1 MRDDL
6 GRMYSVGLMAFILFL
21 STMVG
26 VPVLPQLSKELGADA
41 AGVPIVVSAALA
53 TVVLA
58 QFFTGALADRF
69 SKRAV
74 VLAGALLG
82 SASSLLC
89 VAATH
94 WTHLVVFR
102 VMGGLADAIAMPA
115 LLAITATLGKDRP
128 GRFFGILRGSQGLS
142 YVIGPA
148 LGSAFSFVSLRAPF
162 WADGLLSL
170 VAAAAAVALL
180 KDEDGARAEGHPN
193 VFRGIRATFSNRQV
207 YLYLLMGVSGLFS
220 FGIFYSFVPAK
231 SQLIGLEAWQI
242 GAILSGGALLFS
254 LASYTVGA
262 LSERHGRRRFVI
274 ASQAV
279 VVLAGVGLIFSDS
292 FATLFLSYGL
302 FCVGETATYLLCFV
316 YATET
321 FEERH
326 MGTSMGAFDSV
337 MDLSLFTGPLMAVSI
352 YQSTGQMAPV
362 FLLAV
367 APAAFALFAT
377 ALWLPQSE
385 TASGTT
391 RQQTTDHMA

>member
-1 MRDDL
+1 
-6 GRMYSVGLMAFILFL
+6 MYGVGLMAFILFL

-41 AGVPIVVSAALA
+41 TGVPIVVSAALA

-89 VAATH
+89 VVATH

-102 VMGGLADAIAMPA
+102 VIGGLADAIAMPA
-115 LLAITATLGKDRP
+115 LLALTATLGRDRP

-162 WADGLLSL
+162 WVDGLLSL
-170 VAAAAAVALL
+170 VASVAAIALL
-180 KDEDGARAEGHPN
+180 KDAEEARAEGGPN
-193 VFRGIRATFSNRQV
+193 VFGGIRSTFSDRRV
-207 YLYLLMGVSGLFS
+207 YLYLLMGISGIFS

-231 SQLIGLEAWQI
+231 SQLIGLKAWQI
-242 GAILSGGALLFS
+242 GAILSGGALIFS
-254 LASYTVGA
+254 LVSYTVGA
-262 LSERHGRRRFVI
+262 LSERWGRRMFVV

-279 VVLAGVGLIFSDS
+279 VVLSGVGLIFSDG
-292 FATLFLSYGL
+292 FASLCVSYGL
-302 FCVGETATYLLCFV
+302 FCLGETTTYLLSLV
-316 YATET
+316 YAAEG
-321 FEERH
+321 FDQRH
-326 MGTSMGAFDSV
+326 LGTSMGAFDSV
-337 MDLSLFTGPLMAVSI
+337 MDLSLFIGPLMAVSV
-352 YQSTGQMAPV
+352 YKSTGQMAPV

-367 APAAFALFAT
+367 APAALALFAT
-377 ALWLPQSE
+377 ALWLPRHDRPPRLHRHR
-385 TASGTT
+385 TP
-391 RQQTTDHMA
+391 